1 MKLTNPPTKIKF
13 DLSVT
18 SVSCCFISELLKV
31 VRKNNEH
38 IPQMVVSLMVIYIPW
53 DRTPK
58 ESPNKQTNP
67 RLRSTHRP
75 ALQNGGE
82 NGGATCLLAN
92 ATKNGRFCVDEILM
106 WKWK

>member
-18 SVSCCFISELLKV
+18 SVSCCFILELLKV

-75 ALQNGGE
+75 YKMAEKMGGQHVCWRMQQKTD
-82 NGGATCLLAN
+82 A
-92 ATKNGRFCVDEILM
+92 FV
-106 WKWK
+106 